1 MKKNRPAYQVN
12 VICKKED
19 AEKLEKLIFQGT
31 TTIGIRRMY
40 MERSILKREAAEI
53 DTPIWQNE
61 SKSMRSAGWEKD
73 LSGVRRS
80 RKNLPGNRTV
90 LL

>member
-1 MKKNRPAYQVN
+1 M
-12 VICKKED
+12 ICKKED
-19 AEKLEKLIFQGT
+19 AEKLEEIIFRGT

-40 MERSILKREAAEI
+40 MERSILKKRSGRDRHAV
-53 DTPIWQNE
+53 WQNE

-73 LSGVRRS
+73 LSGIRRS